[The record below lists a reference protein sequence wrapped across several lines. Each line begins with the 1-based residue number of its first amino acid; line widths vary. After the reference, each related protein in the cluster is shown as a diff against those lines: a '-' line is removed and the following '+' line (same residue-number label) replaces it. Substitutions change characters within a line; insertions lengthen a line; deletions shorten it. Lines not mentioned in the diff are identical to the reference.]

1 MAGDLDWRVAGGIDL
16 GGNSNYDPLLREP
29 DDDALDEKRAMG
41 PWWKRAAAAA
51 AALERARSRRPEPML
66 THGVEFC
73 AAQPVPGLSPCL
85 RLEDHLGHGG
95 PHVVAGL
102 VRGGANLYAVGD
114 GEPVLVLEYRPQY
127 VQPTRAELAEV
138 WAWHEETT
146 AQGRD
151 AVGRRRYPG

>member
-1 MAGDLDWRVAGGIDL
+1 MSGDLDWRVAGGVDL
-16 GGNSNYDPLLREP
+16 GAVGGDPLLEP
-29 DDDALDEKRAMG
+29 EDDDAADARRMMG
-41 PWWKRAAAAA
+41 NRWKRERDAAAELEAA
-51 AALERARSRRPEPML
+51 RRRRPVPML
-66 THGVEFC
+66 TAGC
-73 AAQPVPGLSPCL
+73 ALCEAQPHEKLSACL
-85 RLEDHLGHGG
+85 RLEEHLGHDG